1 MERGQPVNPGDHEHV
16 AFAEEGQKRFKF
28 LAFPARSRAL
38 FLADDRAAG
47 RGERLALDGQILLA
61 CW

>member
-1 MERGQPVNPGDHEHV
+1 MERGHEHV

-28 LAFPARSRAL
+28 LAAFPARSRAL